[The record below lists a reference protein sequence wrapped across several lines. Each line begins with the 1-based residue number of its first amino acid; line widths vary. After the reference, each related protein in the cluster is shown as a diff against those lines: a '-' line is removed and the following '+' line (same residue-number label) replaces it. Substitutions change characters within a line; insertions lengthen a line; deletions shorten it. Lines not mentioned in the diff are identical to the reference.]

1 MIRRSFISRGSMSL
15 KCTMIYGC
23 TSSTEYDILCFR
35 SLFGVE
41 ELIMANVRMQ
51 GLAQVSMGRT
61 CMSRIVIVYL
71 VTLMPFLTVYPHW
84 F

>member
-1 MIRRSFISRGSMSL
+1 MIRRSFSFRGSMSL

-35 SLFGVE
+35 NLFGVD

-51 GLAQVSMGRT
+51 GLVQVLMGRPD
-61 CMSRIVIVYL
+61 MYE
-71 VTLMPFLTVYPHW
+71 
-84 F
+84 